1 MSYSLTV
8 FTSIFD
14 NKTDKR
20 FDYATW
26 EDFEAVLYSL
36 SKKPGYKAKRG
47 EKPTKKTSPL
57 ISPAI
62 YKPDTTRANNNVEAW
77 AGWAALDVDSYEGKF
92 EDVIKLY
99 EKYYFVCYSTAS
111 STVEHPKFRLVFPLT
126 GQVESDR
133 IRHFWFALNNEFN
146 SISDQQTKDLSR
158 MYYVPAQYPN
168 AHNFIF
174 THKGDLLNPDE
185 LMARHPYA
193 EKKSNSFIDSLPEN
207 VRAEILEH
215 RKAQAQNTNI
225 YWSSYQDCPF
235 VNKKLVAEYKSIAR
249 IDGTGRYRMVYKIM
263 YSIAASAI
271 HRKYPIS
278 SNQIAALLRELD
290 RETSNRYGKR
300 DLVSEAE
307 RAIEHAYK
315 TVLI

>member
-20 FDYATW
+20 FDYDSW
-26 EDFEAVLYSL
+26 ENFEAVLYSL

-62 YKPDTTRANNNVEAW
+62 YKPDTTRANNNVHAW
-77 AGWAALDVDSYEGKF
+77 AGWAALDVDTYEGKF
-92 EDVIKLY
+92 EDVIKQY

-111 STVEHPKFRLVFPLT
+111 STEEHPKFRLVFPLT
-126 GQVESDR
+126 GHVSADK
-133 IRHFWFALNNEFN
+133 IKHFWFALNKEFN
-146 SISDQQTKDLSR
+146 SIADQQTKDLSR

-174 THKGDLLNPDE
+174 THKGDFLNPDE
-185 LMARHPYA
+185 LMARHPYI
-193 EKKSNSFIDSLPEN
+193 EKSNGFLDSLPDN

-215 RKAQAQNTNI
+215 RKSQASNTAI
-225 YWSSYQDCPF
+225 HWSSYQDCPF
-235 VNKKLVAEYKSIAR
+235 VNKKLVSEYRSIAR

-263 YSIAASAI
+263 YSIAASAV
-271 HRKYPIS
+271 RMRYPITS
-278 SNQIAALLRELD
+278 GQIAALLRELD
-290 RETSNRYGKR
+290 RETSNRYQKR
-300 DLVSEAE
+300 DMAAEAE
-307 RAIEHAYK
+307 RAIDHAYR
-315 TVLI
+315 TVSA